1 MASNEEIKTFKI
13 GNEEIRLDELLH
25 NIMIGADS
33 FIRTRKDSEREYIR
47 NAYITLMNRLESGDN
62 SLYLDEDENGN
73 LVLFDSKNLLQNDE
87 FDSYSKVLGY
97 MLPIM
102 EHTKR
107 YVKPTETPE
116 EYNTKLFGKDLMS
129 ELFDGNETN
138 INNFILLD
146 ADDKNNING
155 IENRKS
161 VFLNT
166 LNTVHNRAKA
176 KYKNYDNQS
185 NIDRINE
192 IFNNGLSGDEYYE
205 LGKLTGI
212 PDIYKYFQT
221 GNYQP
226 EQSQSQQQQNP
237 YLQFQTWLEQTHPY
251 EIVDQV
257 FQPVDF
263 SQTFIQND
271 TFNEDYFNQI
281 YNEVNTISLDGVV
294 SIIDKF
300 SKGDSELKDFVPA
313 AIDRLESENQLL
325 KLDSNLY
332 AIPQIRTLNKGT
344 VYTWDSKNQIL
355 KEVNV
360 HTIPYYQQQYLKE
373 YQQQVLG
380 QQGINYDIYN
390 NYGYNFVTSNKQ
402 GGILKAQSG
411 LRVSFYDPVKQY
423 NVQQNS
429 YKPFSAIQGTFKK
442 PKAKLMYYKDV
453 QDVYHENDNNFNAN
467 KDKMVWVS
475 PEGIPIPEE
484 ELSNWDLSEG
494 QIIKLNNTSAVN
506 NIVATNAVN
515 TTDYLGHNFTVGSD
529 FRPNWGLNYQGGT
542 YSVPTSFPRPN
553 EEVQWTRV
561 GDVSKTSNT
570 QTSTQQP
577 ATTTQKTSPA
587 QNTTTTPT
595 VPVSTN
601 SASLVPEWYTSQFN
615 QLSLT
620 GWNPNL
626 NNSSWTSQNTPHG
639 FAGDINKRYQLNK
652 AYTSGNQI
660 GSDIQSFAD
669 SGSYN
674 DITSFVKDY
683 NKKSQQI
690 RDFWNSDKTYND
702 NNASEFN
709 TLYKNMFASRS
720 GLDSSLPGYIG
731 FQENQKHKV
740 GSNTWLRTMDLYE
753 KEYDDL
759 TDEEKKARTHIIKI
773 GDKEYQVYKKANG
786 DLGIA
791 EQSAL
796 NNQSQNNIDQAQK
809 TTIIPEDNNSNGI
822 EGKSENSVFNLP
834 SYEASPNV
842 EFDVNPTIFDI
853 SRYLLSLG
861 YNNKIKDLE
870 KKAVPLNLKNP
881 YELYSPVTGDFA
893 TMQHFSNQA
902 AALRNRAE
910 ELYTS
915 DPEKNAA
922 IWAEYNKQ
930 ANQLDLQGFLADNKE
945 IRRTSEA
952 ARERQ
957 EKNIALRNTIANYNT
972 EQINNFN
979 ARLNRIEAA
988 HKAKNFE
995 STNAL
1000 LKSLE
1005 NQITDYTA
1013 QKKEKEEEQRLLK
1026 NAVTGG
1032 VSLRLSKE
1040 QYQSALN
1047 SAKQAEIIAGDQWTK
1062 EDRELSELYK
1072 KRIQDIYKAQ
1082 QMYSEY
1088 VKAGANPDDLTEI
1101 AKIAQTPIPSYYDF
1115 VKKYKGTIH
1124 RMGGVLQTIKTLKR

>member
-13 GNEEIRLDELLH
+13 GKEEVRVDDLLH
-25 NIMIGADS
+25 NIMLGADR
-33 FIRTRKDSEREYIR
+33 FIRTRKESERDAIHK
-47 NAYITLMNRLESGDN
+47 AYLTLMERLEKGDN

-73 LVLFDSKNLLQNDE
+73 LVLIDSYNQIKNDE
-87 FDSYSKVLGY
+87 FNSFSKVLGY

-102 EHTKR
+102 EYTKR
-107 YVKPTETPE
+107 YVKPTETLA

-129 ELFDGNETN
+129 ELFGGNETN

-221 GNYQP
+221 GSYQQ
-226 EQSQSQQQQNP
+226 EQSQQQQNP

-263 SQTFIQND
+263 SQTFTQND

-281 YNEVNTISLDGVV
+281 YDEVNAISLDGVV

-332 AIPQIRTLNKGT
+332 AIPQIQTSNKGT

-380 QQGINYDIYN
+380 QPGINYDIYN
-390 NYGYNFVTSNKQ
+390 NYGYNFVTSNKK
-402 GGILKAQSG
+402 GGIIKAQ
-411 LRVSFYDPVKQY
+411 R
-423 NVQQNS
+423 
-429 YKPFSAIQGTFKK
+429 
-442 PKAKLMYYKDV
+442 
-453 QDVYHENDNNFNAN
+453 
-467 KDKMVWVS
+467 
-475 PEGIPIPEE
+475 GI
-484 ELSNWDLSEG
+484 
-494 QIIKLNNTSAVN
+494 V
-506 NIVATNAVN
+506 
-515 TTDYLGHNFTVGSD
+515 
-529 FRPNWGLNYQGGT
+529 
-542 YSVPTSFPRPN
+542 
-553 EEVQWTRV
+553 
-561 GDVSKTSNT
+561 
-570 QTSTQQP
+570 
-577 ATTTQKTSPA
+577 
-587 QNTTTTPT
+587 
-595 VPVSTN
+595 
-601 SASLVPEWYTSQFN
+601 VPEWFTSQFN
-615 QLSLT
+615 QLNLT
-620 GWNPNL
+620 GWDSNL
-626 NNSSWTSQNTPHG
+626 DSSNWTAENTPHG
-639 FAGDINKRYQLNK
+639 YAGDINKRYELNED
-652 AYTSGNQI
+652 YTSGNQI
-660 GSDIQSFAD
+660 GSDIQSFVN
-669 SGSYN
+669 SGTYN
-674 DITSFVKDY
+674 NVNSFIDDY
-683 NKKSQQI
+683 NNSAETI
-690 RDFWNSDKTYND
+690 RTFWNTDRQYGDIGASDL
-702 NNASEFN
+702 N
-709 TLYKNMFASRS
+709 TLYKRMFASRS
-720 GLDSSLPGYIG
+720 GEDSSLPGYIG
-731 FQENQKHKV
+731 FQDDQKDKI

-759 TDEEKKARTHIIKI
+759 TDEEKKSRVHKI
-773 GDKEYQVYKKANG
+773 NIGGKEYQVYKKANG
-786 DLGIA
+786 DLGIV
-791 EQSAL
+791 EQSTL
-796 NNQSQNNIDQAQK
+796 NDQQQNNISQDQK
-809 TTIIPEDNNSNGI
+809 TTIIPENNNSNGI

-834 SYEASPNV
+834 SYEAPSKV
-842 EFDVNPTIFDI
+842 KFDITPTISDI

-861 YNNKIKDLE
+861 YNDSIKDLE

-881 YELYSPVTGDFA
+881 YELYSPVTGAFGE
-893 TMQHFSNQA
+893 MNMYNQQA
-902 AALRNRAE
+902 AALRNKAQ

-922 IWAEYNKQ
+922 IFAEYNKY
-930 ANQLDLQGFLADNKE
+930 ANQLELQGFIADNKE

-979 ARLNRIEAA
+979 AKLNRIEAA
-988 HKAKNFE
+988 YKAKNFE
-995 STNAL
+995 STNNL

-1032 VSLRLSKE
+1032 VSLRLSRE
-1040 QYQSALN
+1040 QYQNALN

-1088 VKAGANPDDLTEI
+1088 VKAGANPNDLTEI

-1115 VKKYKGTIH
+1115 VKKYKSTIH